1 VKNARQPL
9 TDLIVLVPGVM
20 GSVLRRDGKD
30 LWATTAGAMFG
41 ALSSLG
47 GTVASLKLDSET
59 GTDDDAG
66 DGITAPSLLQDLHAI
81 PGFWKIDGY
90 TRAKEH
96 ILERFEATPGEN
108 FFEFPYDWRRD
119 NRHHARRLKRE
130 SAQWLDAWR
139 SRPGHRDAKLV
150 LVAHS
155 MGGLVS
161 RYFVEVLGGWRDT
174 RALVTFGTPHLGAA
188 KVMKTLVDGIPA
200 KLGPFS
206 LADMT
211 GALRSFTSVWQ
222 LLPVY
227 ASFDAGD
234 GKLVRLSD
242 TTAHGLDLARVHA
255 GRDFHREIRD
265 AATKNAADADY
276 RASGFTTHCIVGV
289 HQPTLQSAAGSVGS
303 FAFHERFEG
312 RDEGGDGSVPRLSAV
327 PAKVPVQTVLVPEQ
341 HASLQNTDF
350 ALLQLEGILRSGW
363 APALDDALSFA
374 PGHHEPSPVKLR
386 VDDSYAEGD
395 DVVVRAKP
403 DDASVK
409 LRATVTGV
417 QGAKGAEL
425 ELVAAEDGWHEAR
438 VAGLGAGAWR
448 VAVGGG
454 GGGDGDGRDVRDVRP
469 IRPAVQCAARHI
481 RATRSFRSRRVLAY
495 SSASSAFP

>member
-1 VKNARQPL
+1 VTKERLPL
-9 TDLIVLVPGVM
+9 TDLIILIPGVM
-20 GSVLRRDGKD
+20 GSVLRRGGKD
-30 LWATTAGAMFG
+30 VWATSGSAIFG

-47 GTVASLKLDSET
+47 GTVASLELESEA

-66 DGITAPSLLQDLHAI
+66 DGVTAPSLLQDLHAI

-90 TRAKEH
+90 TRAKER

-130 SAQWLDAWR
+130 SAAWLDAWR
-139 SRPGHRDAKLV
+139 SRTGNRDAKLV

-161 RYFVEVLGGWRDT
+161 RYFLEVLGGWRDA

-188 KVMKTLVDGIPA
+188 KVMKTLVDGVPA
-200 KLGPFS
+200 KLGPFT
-206 LADMT
+206 LPDMT
-211 GALRSFTSVWQ
+211 AALRSFTSVWQ

-234 GKLVRLSD
+234 GRLARLSD

-265 AATKNAADADY
+265 AALKNAADADY
-276 RASGFTTHCIVGV
+276 RASGFTTHCIIGV
-289 HQPTLQSAAGSVGS
+289 HQPTLQSAAARAGA
-303 FAFHERFEG
+303 FAFDERFEG
-312 RDEGGDGSVPRLSAV
+312 RDEGGDGSVPRLSAA
-327 PAKVPVQTVLVPEQ
+327 PAKVPVQIILVPEQ
-341 HASLQNTDF
+341 HASLQNADF
-350 ALLQLEGILRSGW
+350 ALLQLEGILNAGW

-374 PGHHEPSPVKLR
+374 PGQREPTPVKLR
-386 VDDSYAEGD
+386 VADSYAEGE
-395 DVVVRAKP
+395 DVVVRARP
-403 DDASVK
+403 DDVSVE
-409 LRATVTGV
+409 LRATVTGAE
-417 QGAKGAEL
+417 GAKGAEV
-425 ELVAAEDGWHEAR
+425 ELVAAEDGWQEAR

-448 VAVGGG
+448 VAVGGEG
-454 GGGDGDGRDVRDVRP
+454 AVTVTDVVF
-469 IRPAVQCAARHI
+469 VM
-481 RATRSFRSRRVLAY
+481 
-495 SSASSAFP
+495 

>member
-1 VKNARQPL
+1 MTKERLPL

-20 GSVLRRDGKD
+20 GSVLRRDGRD
-30 LWATTAGAMFG
+30 VWSTSGGAIFG

-47 GTVASLKLDSET
+47 GTVASLKLDSEA

-90 TRAKEH
+90 TRAKER

-130 SAQWLDAWR
+130 SAAWLDAWR
-139 SRPGHRDAKLV
+139 SRTGRRDAKLV

-161 RYFVEVLGGWRDT
+161 RYFLEVLGGWRDA

-188 KVMKTLVDGIPA
+188 KVMKTLVDGVPA
-200 KLGPFS
+200 KLGP
-206 LADMT
+206 LTLPDMT

-234 GKLVRLSD
+234 GKLTRLSD
-242 TTAHGLDLARVHA
+242 TTAHGLDLARVQA

-265 AATKNAADADY
+265 AAVKNAADADY
-276 RASGFTTHCIVGV
+276 NASGFTTHCIVGV
-289 HQPTLQSAAGSVGS
+289 HQPTLQSAMGSAGAFS
-303 FAFHERFEG
+303 FQERFEG
-312 RDEGGDGSVPRLSAV
+312 RDEGGDGSVPRLSAA
-327 PAKVPVQTVLVPEQ
+327 PAKVPVQVILVPEQ
-341 HASLQNTDF
+341 HASLQNADF
-350 ALLQLEGILRSGW
+350 ALLQLEGILNAGW

-374 PGHHEPSPVKLR
+374 AGHPEPTPVKLR
-386 VDDSYAEGD
+386 VADSYAEGE
-395 DVVVRAKP
+395 DVVVRARP
-403 DDASVK
+403 DDASVT
-409 LRATVTGV
+409 LRATIT
-417 QGAKGAEL
+417 GAEGAMGAEV
-425 ELVAAEDGWHEAR
+425 ELVAVGDGWQEAR

-448 VAVGGG
+448 VSVGGEG
-454 GGGDGDGRDVRDVRP
+454 AVTVTDVVF
-469 IRPAVQCAARHI
+469 VM
-481 RATRSFRSRRVLAY
+481 
-495 SSASSAFP
+495 